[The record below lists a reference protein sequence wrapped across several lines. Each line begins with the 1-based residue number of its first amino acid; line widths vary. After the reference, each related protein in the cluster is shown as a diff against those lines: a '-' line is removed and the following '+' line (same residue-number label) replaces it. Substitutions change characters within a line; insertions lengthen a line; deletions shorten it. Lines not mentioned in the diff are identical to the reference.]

1 MVTRTPG
8 SLAAFLATMKEL
20 PAPWTA
26 LFKKRNCGFCKCY
39 DCDWCPN
46 EPEEPYEVGRDKLC
60 AYRES
65 EGEIALWWL
74 RQETEV
80 TVQAREKMIELSQCA
95 VKRELSAL
103 DEQTTALLRS
113 AAGTISSLLRELDEV
128 R

>member
-8 SLAAFLATMKEL
+8 SLAAFLAQMKEL
-20 PAPWTA
+20 PSPWTA

-46 EPEEPYEVGRDKLC
+46 EPEEPDEVGRDKLC